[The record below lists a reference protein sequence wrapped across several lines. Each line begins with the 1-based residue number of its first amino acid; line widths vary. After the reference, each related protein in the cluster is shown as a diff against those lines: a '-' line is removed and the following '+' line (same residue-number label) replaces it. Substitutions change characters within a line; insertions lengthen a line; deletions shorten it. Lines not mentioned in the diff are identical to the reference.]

1 MVPIKRPQYVI
12 DQEYNYHKNLII
24 KDLPNGDIEQT
35 ACLFWHKDDEGS
47 FGSINDGPLRDWIV
61 NWPIF
66 HNELKKRGWGFHKV
80 LQAGG
85 NLGMY
90 ARFYLNHFKEVITLE
105 PDPVNFYY
113 LVNNTQ
119 SDRCTKLQMAL
130 GETQGIVHL
139 KRRNP
144 FNRGTFQI
152 IEKGI
157 DINTDVQVLQTT
169 IDTLQLPNVDLIH
182 LDIEGYEER
191 ALIGA
196 QATIRLLKPAI
207 ITELGRGHDLLKSLG
222 YSFIVSSN
230 ADYLFLHNDNV

>member
-1 MVPIKRPQYVI
+1 
-12 DQEYNYHKNLII
+12 
-24 KDLPNGDIEQT
+24 
-35 ACLFWHKDDEGS
+35 
-47 FGSINDGPLRDWIV
+47 
-61 NWPIF
+61 
-66 HNELKKRGWGFHKV
+66 
-80 LQAGG
+80 
-85 NLGMY
+85 
-90 ARFYLNHFKEVITLE
+90 
-105 PDPVNFYY
+105 
-113 LVNNTQ
+113 
-119 SDRCTKLQMAL
+119 
-130 GETQGIVHL
+130 L

-182 LDIEGYEER
+182 LDVEGYEER
-191 ALIGA
+191 VLIGA

-207 ITELGRGHDLLKSLG
+207 ITELGRGHDLLKGLG